1 MKIEVVLTEA
11 EIVQE
16 LAEAV
21 EGRDLPEKFFYWS
34 PVSVRAWLALAAEA
48 TFHDVRQCWKQLAAR
63 SAWLLEPFGSA
74 IPVIS
79 FGAGDGSTDRLLL
92 DPVRQSGRE
101 QKFVGMCSV
110 RAQDQGDGGDGKLGG
125 QHG

>member
-34 PVSVRAWLALAAEA
+34 PVSVRAWLALAAGA
-48 TFHDVRQCWKQLAAR
+48 PFHDVRQC
-63 SAWLLEPFGSA
+63 
-74 IPVIS
+74 
-79 FGAGDGSTDRLLL
+79 
-92 DPVRQSGRE
+92 
-101 QKFVGMCSV
+101 
-110 RAQDQGDGGDGKLGG
+110 
-125 QHG
+125 